1 MRFDL
6 NIPSDLAV
14 TSYGNLRGGTHIP
27 NKQAIDVQQLL
38 EGSHYRALP
47 RLAKPPPLRKLSKSK
62 TRMSRR
68 SYQILAMG
76 NVLENL
82 SLKIMRTI
90 SGF

>member
-47 RLAKPPPLRKLSKSK
+47 RLAKPPPLREN
-62 TRMSRR
+62 
-68 SYQILAMG
+68 YQNQKQECQEDPI
-76 NVLENL
+76 
-82 SLKIMRTI
+82 R
-90 SGF
+90 F